1 MDELTG
7 VIRVA
12 NRNMDK
18 LGFICGPHGYT
29 WALQELQKGSCQPAI
44 GQVIC
49 RFVLLHAALLEP
61 EICYHALYIF
71 LLVVATYLPDSEA
84 VLGMFVWEPC
94 NSKVNHCLSF

>member
-44 GQVIC
+44 GQVTPGLLAMHGLFRKLQPSYMSFLGILMIRNPGC
-49 RFVLLHAALLEP
+49 RFNFACE
-61 EICYHALYIF
+61 
-71 LLVVATYLPDSEA
+71 T
-84 VLGMFVWEPC
+84 
-94 NSKVNHCLSF
+94 

>member
-44 GQVIC
+44 SQVC
-49 RFVLLHAALLEP
+49 ADKLLLVQAALP
-61 EICYHALYIF
+61 AYDTFMGDC
-71 LLVVATYLPDSEA
+71 
-84 VLGMFVWEPC
+84 
-94 NSKVNHCLSF
+94 